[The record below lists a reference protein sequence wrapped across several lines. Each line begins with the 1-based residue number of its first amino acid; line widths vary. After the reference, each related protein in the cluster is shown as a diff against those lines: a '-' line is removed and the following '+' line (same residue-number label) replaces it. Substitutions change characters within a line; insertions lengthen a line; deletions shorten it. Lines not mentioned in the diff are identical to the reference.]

1 MALGMED
8 GEWLM
13 ITDFLG
19 TDGHGFYKK
28 RHGGA
33 ARWEWLILH
42 KAILKYR
49 HGSLTMGDRPQIVLF
64 YLTRPLLLGE
74 VPPPS

>member
-1 MALGMED
+1 MDTA
-8 GEWLM
+8 
-13 ITDFLG
+13 
-19 TDGHGFYKK
+19 FYKK
-28 RHGGA
+28 DTVGLRDGDG
-33 ARWEWLILH
+33 LISR

-49 HGSLTMGDRPQIVLF
+49 HGSFAQGFYRPQMVFYRPQIVLF

>member
-49 HGSLTMGDRPQIVLF
+49 HGSTFPPKYFGFAEVLHARQCSNAF
-64 YLTRPLLLGE
+64 DIALA
-74 VPPPS
+74 

>member
-8 GEWLM
+8 DSL
-13 ITDFLG
+13 LG
-19 TDGHGFYKK
+19 TEGHGFYKK

-49 HGSLTMGDRPQIVLF
+49 HGSIA
-64 YLTRPLLLGE
+64 
-74 VPPPS
+74 

>member
-1 MALGMED
+1 MDTAF
-8 GEWLM
+8 
-13 ITDFLG
+13 I
-19 TDGHGFYKK
+19 KK
-28 RHGGA
+28 TRRT

-49 HGSLTMGDRPQIVLF
+49 HGSFAQGFYRPQIVLF

-74 VPPPS
+74 VPHPLLNPPLLRR